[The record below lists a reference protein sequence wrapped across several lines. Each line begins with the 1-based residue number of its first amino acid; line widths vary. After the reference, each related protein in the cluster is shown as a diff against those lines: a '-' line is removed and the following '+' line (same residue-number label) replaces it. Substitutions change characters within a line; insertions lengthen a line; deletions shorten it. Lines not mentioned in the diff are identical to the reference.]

1 MNISLFNNFCLI
13 AFYSETKVEEQF
25 RLELKRVTKSTNKT
39 WHNERKQRFKTKDVL
54 YTVVEN
60 HVTGHALPMWVC
72 YCHTQRAE
80 TYLVNQE
87 TVLARRGHKHIPG
100 KSMSKGTLDG
110 LFYLLKYDFSTTFE
124 QFMDSIGNIKF
135 EYASG
140 YKPSDDPWFPRY
152 PSS

>member
-13 AFYSETKVEEQF
+13 AFYSETEVEEQF

-60 HVTGHALPMWVC
+60 RVTGHALPMWVC

-87 TVLARRGHKHIPG
+87 TVLARRRHKHIPG